1 MKHILIVED
10 EVSIADAIKTFLT
23 HAGFRCSVLN
33 DATEVPEL
41 VKQFKPDLLILD
53 VMLPGGDGIT
63 ICKHIRSTSNIPIIM
78 LTAKSSEA
86 ERLIGLE
93 AGADDYI
100 CKPFSA
106 PELVLRVKAILRRT
120 YTTED
125 NNAQLTLLE
134 HTQEAQLGDK
144 KVALTTLEFSL
155 LALLIKNA
163 HRIYSRDAIMDLIYS
178 DHRIVSDRTVDSH
191 VSNLRRKLKGLSS
204 EHELIRGVYG
214 SGYKYVPLQNDNSSD

>member
-10 EVSIADAIKTFLT
+10 EVSIADAINTFLT
-23 HAGFRCSVLN
+23 HSGYQCTVLY
-33 DATEVPEL
+33 DATEVADTVE
-41 VKQFKPDLLILD
+41 QMKPDLLILD
-53 VMLPGGDGIT
+53 VMLPGGDGVSL
-63 ICKHIRSTSNIPIIM
+63 CKNIRANSDIPIIM
-78 LTAKSSEA
+78 LTAKTSEA

-120 YTTED
+120 AKND
-125 NNAQLTLLE
+125 DDCNQLSLLE

-144 KVALTTLEFSL
+144 KVSLTTLEFSL
-155 LALLIKNA
+155 LAVLIKNA
-163 HRIYSRDAIMDLIYS
+163 HRIYSRDAIMDMIYS

-191 VSNLRRKLKGLSS
+191 VSNLRRKLKILSP

-214 SGYKYVPLQNDNSSD
+214 SGYKFVPFQSGNSSD